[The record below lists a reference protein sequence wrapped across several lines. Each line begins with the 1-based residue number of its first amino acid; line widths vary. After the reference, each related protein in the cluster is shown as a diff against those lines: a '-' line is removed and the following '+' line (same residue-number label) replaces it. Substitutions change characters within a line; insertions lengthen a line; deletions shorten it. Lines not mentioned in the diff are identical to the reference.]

1 MVVNSRG
8 VPPAL
13 ATPAFAAAAWAARV
27 RLHGVISPAVLTTP
41 MKGRAM
47 ASSLSPMARRKARC
61 GARSRPSVVAR
72 ERSGRAPNLLL
83 LLLSCISAPLLI
95 TLFLASGKARRAFLH
110 ESSTSLVII
119 GAVKAHLDGALD
131 HGEIAFGLR
140 FEQFS
145 ASELGGPDGQRR
157 VGADH
162 GRVILHIRRQFCPR
176 EQTIDQAH
184 TQGLVPVKAPAS
196 KQDFPCIGWSH

>member
-13 ATPAFAAAAWAARV
+13 ATPALAAAAWAARV
-27 RLHGVISPAVLTTP
+27 RLQGVISPAVLTTP
-41 MKGRAM
+41 IKGWAM

-72 ERSGRAPNLLL
+72 ERSGRAPDTLLV
-83 LLLSCISAPLLI
+83 SCISAPLLI
-95 TLFLASGKARRAFLH
+95 AVSLASGKARRAFLH
-110 ESSTSLVII
+110 EGSTSLVII
-119 GAVKAHLDGALD
+119 GAVKTCLDSALD
-131 HGEIAFGLR
+131 HDKIAFGLR

-145 ASELGGPDGQRR
+145 TGELGGPYGQRC

-162 GRVILHIRRQFCPR
+162 GRVVLHIRCQFCTR

-184 TQGLVPVKAPAS
+184 TQGLVPVKAPA
-196 KQDFPCIGWSH
+196 

>member
-27 RLHGVISPAVLTTP
+27 RLQGVISPAVLTTP

-61 GARSRPSVVAR
+61 GARSWSSVVVR
-72 ERSGRAPNLLL
+72 ERSGRAPGV

-95 TLFLASGKARRAFLH
+95 ALSLPSGKDWRAFLH
-110 ESSTSLVII
+110 ESNPPLLII
-119 GAVKAHLDGALD
+119 GAVETCLDGALD

-145 ASELGGPDGQRR
+145 TREFGGPYSQRR

-162 GRVILHIRRQFCPR
+162 DRVILHIGQQFCTR
-176 EQTIDQAH
+176 E
-184 TQGLVPVKAPAS
+184 
-196 KQDFPCIGWSH
+196 